1 MSCWTEIPTS
11 CYLAVVGAGDADLVA
26 VVALTPEA
34 YDSCHIKLDVALRFT
49 HTLLHL
55 FSILTID
62 LGCLAHVSWHLHLR
76 NPASPHEFGWSLLF
90 TSVLIS
96 S

>member
-1 MSCWTEIPTS
+1 M
-11 CYLAVVGAGDADLVA
+11 VADLA
-26 VVALTPEA
+26 AAVALTPEA
-34 YDSCHIKLDVALRFT
+34 CDSGHTKYDAALRFT
-49 HTLLHL
+49 QTLPPHL
-55 FSILTID
+55 FSILTIE

-76 NPASPHEFGWSLLF
+76 NPASPHELGSGSLF